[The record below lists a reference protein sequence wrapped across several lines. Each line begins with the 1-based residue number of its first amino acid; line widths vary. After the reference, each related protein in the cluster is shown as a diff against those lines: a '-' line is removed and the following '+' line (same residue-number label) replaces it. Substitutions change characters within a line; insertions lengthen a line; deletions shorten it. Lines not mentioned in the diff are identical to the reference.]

1 MLKIFFF
8 SFFFF
13 ASTLMAK
20 EMNIEVMIPADKV
33 SEQTSQEL
41 LLSLNGYAQLLTTE
55 MLEQHLDST
64 LFWAKLEKKK
74 MGPQEEESFLK
85 KYFEKT
91 ELSLLALEDS
101 SLKSAK
107 DGLIHGRFAVS
118 FDPQKIKNLYDEV
131 MLDLEELRQKT
142 FYLLPEIEIDRGLK
156 WEDVGVSK
164 AEQFTEAISESW
176 KKMAMAQFPGFSR
189 YEILEKDFAVKPEA
203 MNPQS
208 VTLRWKSLLKGTLK
222 NSDTQSFEYELSA
235 QYVLVTSKTNN
246 ALISFDF
253 PLQRR
258 EFSRANK
265 KQLSSQLASLVY
277 NLLNSQASKISSQ
290 LATQTSLSIS
300 EESLYLL
307 KGAGGLSEVY
317 QVINLLQ
324 DSYKDLKLSASM
336 KNFSSPNCELLI
348 RSALSKEQLIENL
361 SKNEGKLNLGEQ
373 KLLIFNPADKTFAI
387 LPKQKNN

>member
-1 MLKIFFF
+1 
-8 SFFFF
+8 
-13 ASTLMAK
+13 
-20 EMNIEVMIPADKV
+20 MNIEVMIPADKV